1 MTASVKVNMIPY
13 SFMISGKIVFQ
24 DLHLE
29 PKLSYNQL
37 IISGLRKMKHVKGT
51 MKQQVSHSQNV
62 PKVSSVNLVTLSRSQ
77 AQEKF
82 AKNQRHLQ
90 EWNGLPVKIN
100 VNQAQCSI
108 NVLVPAL
115 SPLIAKRVVY
125 TQLQNIT
132 L

>member
-1 MTASVKVNMIPY
+1 
-13 SFMISGKIVFQ
+13 
-24 DLHLE
+24 
-29 PKLSYNQL
+29 
-37 IISGLRKMKHVKGT
+37 MKE
-51 MKQQVSHSQNV
+51 QVDDSLPV
-62 PKVSSVNLVTLSRSQ
+62 PKVSSANLVTLSRSQ